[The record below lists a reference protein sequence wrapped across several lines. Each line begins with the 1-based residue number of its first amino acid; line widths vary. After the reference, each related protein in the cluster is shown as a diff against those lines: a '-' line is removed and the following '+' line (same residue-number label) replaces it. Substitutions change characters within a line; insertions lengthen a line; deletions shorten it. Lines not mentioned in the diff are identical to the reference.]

1 MSSVPR
7 PAQAPTARAAA
18 SPDGGWKRWALALLT
33 SLVLH
38 GGVALWLT
46 LAALAWRT
54 PPLGAD
60 PVWLD
65 LDNRLGAPAT
75 ALAAT
80 PTVPVPA
87 RPPRPGG
94 AASAAASVEPH
105 PSSRAPRRPP
115 RRSRSKAPAPAPG
128 PTLASPPAEVGP
140 GDAALLVLL
149 RCDQVRD
156 SPFDGA
162 ARGLLAAFYDYRV
175 LLAGSALDPL
185 RDFDR
190 LLIATPNPYRL
201 TETLLVARHA
211 LSAPAARAALEA
223 GVRASEGELRW
234 TETEGA
240 WRGEVSAPPR
250 LAGDQRVLTLQGQLI
265 ILAAPPL
272 LAQLQRPTTPIAPPA
287 SAQAPTPPPPPRP
300 WVELLLEGD
309 TATASPTSAGHAPA
323 ALLVRA
329 INLPR
334 LMRLPAGLPTPT
346 AGQLEV
352 HVADP
357 TRAGLVLSF
366 ADPSA
371 AATALRAAQ
380 LELARLQSVLML
392 RVLGVSALLGRLQL
406 RRRGAELRAALE
418 LQQAEVVQ
426 LLAWFRSSLPQVPR
440 AQPLRPPP
448 AP

>member
-1 MSSVPR
+1 MPSDPR
-7 PAQAPTARAAA
+7 PDQAPNASAAA
-18 SPDGGWKRWALALLT
+18 GPDGGWRRWALALLT
-33 SLVLH
+33 SLLLH

-65 LDNRLGAPAT
+65 LDNRLGAPST

-87 RPPRPGG
+87 RPPRSG
-94 AASAAASVEPH
+94 ATVSAATSAQPH
-105 PSSRAPRRPP
+105 PSPHAPRRPP
-115 RRSRSKAPAPAPG
+115 RRSRSKAPAPASG

-149 RCDQVRD
+149 RCDHVRD
-156 SPFDGA
+156 SPFAGA
-162 ARGLLAAFYDYRV
+162 ARELLAAFYDYRA
-175 LLAGSALDPL
+175 LLAGSTLDPL

-234 TETEGA
+234 TETEEA
-240 WRGEVSAPPR
+240 WRGEVSSPPR
-250 LAGDQRVLTLQGQLI
+250 LPGDPRVLALQGPLI
-265 ILAAPPL
+265 ILAAPAL
-272 LAQLQRPTTPIAPPA
+272 LAQLQRPTAPIAPPA
-287 SAQAPTPPPPPRP
+287 SAQPPAPPPPPRP
-300 WVELLLEGD
+300 WVEILLEGG
-309 TATASPTSAGHAPA
+309 TATTAPTSADDEPA

-334 LMRLPAGLPTPT
+334 LIRLPAGLPTPT

-352 HVADP
+352 RATDP
-357 TRAGLVLSF
+357 ARARLVLSF
-366 ADPSA
+366 AGPSA

-392 RVLGVSALLGRLQL
+392 RVLGVSALLERLQL
-406 RRRGAELRAALE
+406 RRQGAELQAAVE

-426 LLAWFRSSLPQVPR
+426 LLAWFRSILPQVPR
-440 AQPLRPPP
+440 ARPLRPPP